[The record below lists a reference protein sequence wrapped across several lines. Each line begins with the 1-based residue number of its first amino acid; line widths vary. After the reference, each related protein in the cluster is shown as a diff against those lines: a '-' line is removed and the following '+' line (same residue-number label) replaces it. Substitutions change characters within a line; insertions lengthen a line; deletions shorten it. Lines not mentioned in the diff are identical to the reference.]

1 MGERLVVKV
10 ERDDILLA
18 TIYYHWSAYTE
29 TSAKILKNLYN
40 HVLVNANQMSDDEI
54 RLALIRF
61 AEHSTS
67 MGYVEDMTTLDRI
80 QKERLAALDPS
91 APNYEFITSWIFKET
106 KCHGGV
112 SSDDRELVKSLFPN
126 EIFLTENV
134 SRNEGLVSVSE
145 ESMQSAIDW
154 AESLATIDLT
164 EETVVDNTFWMY
176 SLEEYIEHLAER
188 EEEYPDA
195 DVMEIKDIPESPID
209 VSEYPLSDSNVIYD
223 IIISNKTG
231 YLKYGETILEYIR

>member
-29 TSAKILKNLYN
+29 TSAKIIKNLYN

-91 APNYEFITSWIFKET
+91 APNYGFLTDWISKET
-106 KCHGGV
+106 QCHGGV
-112 SSDDRELVKSLFPN
+112 SSADRELVKSLFPN

-134 SRNEGLVSVSE
+134 SRNEGLVSVSV
-145 ESMQSAIDW
+145 ESMQSAINW
-154 AESLATIDLT
+154 ADSLATIDLT
-164 EETVVDNTFWMY
+164 EDTYALSVPVGYSVLGWKNTATGEYVTSVGNSLKIEINAAITVTT
-176 SLEEYIEHLAER
+176 
-188 EEEYPDA
+188 
-195 DVMEIKDIPESPID
+195 
-209 VSEYPLSDSNVIYD
+209 NVIIS
-223 IIISNKTG
+223 IID
-231 YLKYGETILEYIR
+231 